1 MLTDYEIARQAG
13 MRPIKDIADKLG
25 VDNEDLLPYGD
36 EVAKVHLN
44 ALDRPR
50 KRPGKPRLVLVSATT
65 PTAAGEGKT
74 TTSIG
79 LGQALAWESRVEQRV
94 ADTVRSFRSIESICI
109 LPVIFMPSR
118 RLIT

>member
-1 MLTDYEIARQAG
+1 MLSNHEIARQAG
-13 MRPIKDIADKLG
+13 IRPIKDIAARLG

-44 ALDRPR
+44 ALTRPR
-50 KRPGKPRLVLVSATT
+50 KRSGKPRLILVSATT

-79 LGQALAWESRVEQRV
+79 LGQALDRWWIQPDS
-94 ADTVRSFRSIESICI
+94 SC
-109 LPVIFMPSR
+109 
-118 RLIT
+118 